1 MAPLNRLPAA
11 SRTVP
16 VSGIVPVGIKTSM
29 GDCVGNGD
37 QLTDT
42 GSQFRSGGNVGRLIV
57 DVLLEDLHIRQN
69 KYLEGNMAGID
80 PSHAA
85 GRNRTNADGQD
96 DITGISACNESWSL
110 TTKNNLDPTRIG
122 IGRLRRPRTPDNQ

>member
-11 SRTVP
+11 SRILP

-42 GSQFRSGGNVGRLIV
+42 GSQFRSGGDVGRLIV
-57 DVLLEDLHIRQN
+57 DVLLEDLHIGKN
-69 KYLEGNMAGID
+69 KYLESDMAGID
-80 PSHAA
+80 PIHATC
-85 GRNRTNADGQD
+85 RNRTNADDEG
-96 DITGISACNESWSL
+96 DITRGGAWYESRS
-110 TTKNNLDPTRIG
+110 R
-122 IGRLRRPRTPDNQ
+122 